1 METIFLL
8 LLRQYF
14 TFINHTHPAL
24 RTKNFQRVGVSKT
37 LTIILN
43 YVGDTDVCQ
52 FFSCVCE
59 SGIIFIIEA
68 PMSLQ
73 AAYKTKCKTHTY
85 CLCLWTQP
93 FPGTPNFISL
103 QGKRTVNY
111 LVAKQLLTFLC
122 NQKRQRAK
130 VLSKGRVSSLPSPPD
145 WHTPDMYA
153 WSAMAFNSLT
163 SSGS

>member
-1 METIFLL
+1 MASLFLL
-8 LLRQYF
+8 LLRQHF
-14 TFINHTHPAL
+14 TVFNHTHPAL
-24 RTKNFQRVGVSKT
+24 KWTKNFQRVGVSQT
-37 LTIILN
+37 LTIILI
-43 YVGDTDVCQ
+43 YVWDTDVCL

-59 SGIIFIIEA
+59 SGIIFIMEA

-73 AAYKTKCKTHTY
+73 AAYKTKCKTHIY

-103 QGKRTVNY
+103 QRINTVNC

-130 VLSKGRVSSLPSPPD
+130 VLSKGLVSSLPSPPD
-145 WHTPDMYA
+145 WHIPDMDA
-153 WSAMAFNSLT
+153 WSATAMAI
-163 SSGS
+163 